1 MEPWAQRIKQLL
13 EAGRPNGLT
22 QSGLAKACGRQQPS
36 LSQWFNDSESK
47 QATKMIMGDNLL
59 AAAKY
64 LGTTPEWI
72 IYGKG
77 SPSARECDVP
87 ARQGDAL
94 ADRVRQTVRLIGADR
109 LLSMA
114 NGVRRPDPVI
124 LERTHHFM
132 SRDGQYDL
140 SKPDQA
146 KLFASAYEWIA
157 AKTVDGDESP
167 DNMMLFFRWLD
178 QRGDGDQLRAPMTNT
193 ASSADVGGEALGDAE
208 LVRALQGF
216 VESDSQQAVPLGKK
230 AKEEA
235 QQLGSAEKARRAR

>member
-1 MEPWAQRIKQLL
+1 MEPWAKRIKELL
-13 EAGRPNGLT
+13 DAGRSRGLT

-72 IYGKG
+72 IYGKA
-77 SPSARECDVP
+77 SPAVPQETALRQEDAALVDRIRE
-87 ARQGDAL
+87 
-94 ADRVRQTVRLIGADR
+94 TVKLIGVDR
-109 LLSMA
+109 LAAMGS
-114 NGVRRPDPVI
+114 GVRRPDPAI
-124 LERTHHFM
+124 LERTHRFM

-157 AKTVDGDESP
+157 SKTIESDESP
-167 DNMMLFFRWLD
+167 DNMMLFFRWLE
-178 QRGDGDQLRAPMTNT
+178 QRGDSEQMPATTATRAAP
-193 ASSADVGGEALGDAE
+193 AEALGDAD
-208 LVRALQGF
+208 LIRVLQGF
-216 VESDSQQAVPLGKK
+216 IEADSKQAVPLGKMV
-230 AKEEA
+230 KEEGQHSNAKA
-235 QQLGSAEKARRAR
+235 QVRRAR

>member
-13 EAGRPNGLT
+13 EAGRSKGLT

-64 LGTTPEWI
+64 LGTTPDWI

-77 SPSARECDVP
+77 SPSASECDAP
-87 ARQGDAL
+87 ALQDDAL
-94 ADRVRQTVRLIGADR
+94 ADRVRQTVKLIGADR
-109 LLSMA
+109 LLAMA
-114 NGVRRPDPVI
+114 NGVRRPDPAI
-124 LERTHHFM
+124 LERTHQFM

-167 DNMMLFFRWLD
+167 DNMMLFFRWLE
-178 QRGDGDQLRAPMTNT
+178 QRGDGDPVRTPKPN
-193 ASSADVGGEALGDAE
+193 SGSPADALGDAD

-216 VESDSQQAVPLGKK
+216 VESDSQQAVPLGKL
-230 AKEEA
+230 AKGEIQRPGEVA
-235 QQLGSAEKARRAR
+235 KARRAR